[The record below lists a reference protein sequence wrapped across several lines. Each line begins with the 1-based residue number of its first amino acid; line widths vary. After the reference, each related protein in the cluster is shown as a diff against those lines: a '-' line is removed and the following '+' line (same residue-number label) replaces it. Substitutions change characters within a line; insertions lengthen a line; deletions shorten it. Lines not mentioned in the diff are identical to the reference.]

1 MNTTQHLPSHHEVVL
16 TVIVP
21 FFNEAQVLPE
31 LYKRLSAVL
40 NGLRLQYEILFVD
53 DGSSD
58 GTSDLVSAWQT
69 VDSQISLLKLSRN
82 FGKEQAMSAG
92 LQHAQGQAIV
102 IIDADLQDPPELI
115 PQMIEL
121 WRQGADTVNMR
132 RSHRHGESWF
142 KKTTAYG
149 FYRLINRISEVSIPH
164 DVGDFRLL
172 SRRVVDALNQLPE
185 RSRFMKGLFAW
196 VGFRQVEML
205 YSRDERA
212 AGYSKWKYWKLWNF
226 AIEGITGFSSAPLKV
241 ATYIGLVTSAG
252 SFVYALYFL
261 LKTLTFG
268 EAISGFPTI
277 VILILF
283 LGGCQLMALGIIGE
297 YLSRLFTEVKARPLY
312 LIDHYLPARHKPTQ
326 HSHE

>member
-1 MNTTQHLPSHHEVVL
+1 VVL

-312 LIDHYLPARHKPTQ
+312 LIDHYLPARHKPSQ